1 MASVTSEGAPVGRI
15 LSPKEVLDRIP
26 QQEPFRFIDEIS
38 EIDGEH
44 CLASYR
50 WREDADF
57 YRGHFPGD
65 PVTPGVLLVEALA
78 QASVVAMGAYI
89 FHRDFPEDE
98 AAKIVP
104 FFTDAN
110 VDFSGVVRPG
120 ERVFTEARK
129 VFFRRRKLRIEGEM
143 KLEDGTV
150 VLSGTLSGLGIAR

>member
-1 MASVTSEGAPVGRI
+1 MVGRI
-15 LSPKEVLDRIP
+15 LSPKEILDRIP
-26 QQEPFRFIDEIS
+26 QQDPFRFIDEIV
-38 EIDGEH
+38 EIDADH
-44 CLASYR
+44 CIATYR

-89 FHRDFPEDE
+89 FHCDLPEEE
-98 AAKIVP
+98 AEKIVP

-110 VDFSGVVRPG
+110 VDFSGVVKPG
-120 ERVFTEARK
+120 DRVTTVARK

-150 VLSGTLSGLGIAR
+150 VLSGTLSGLGIVR